1 MSTLNE
7 GLYALAYDEDIHCLA
22 TLVGSFKLAEV
33 YREHGF
39 TVVNSYQR
47 PPPQESVYDTVT
59 PRSMPQNDSST
70 PAKDFVCESVTP
82 RCMPQH
88 DSSTHV
94 KDSIY
99 EFITPRCMPHGMLTP
114 PTNQVIKDVMWQ
126 LSFEETKLDGEAGL
140 GDVTG
145 SGIDNSGLSH
155 DESFGF
161 YDLDLNVNI
170 TRDLNVSHTETQ
182 EEVHVSE
189 IPVSEGRVNE
199 ILDGSDE
206 EDVIHGSGEED
217 FEHGNG
223 PESVKETSGT
233 YHDDGDEDDDILV
246 DEENK
251 IVEPDVDVHLFDI
264 RKDVPCDN
272 IGVTSLILDDVL
284 KGEDLDVVN
293 PDGFNS
299 DKSDNW

>member
-1 MSTLNE
+1 
-7 GLYALAYDEDIHCLA
+7 
-22 TLVGSFKLAEV
+22 
-33 YREHGF
+33 
-39 TVVNSYQR
+39 
-47 PPPQESVYDTVT
+47 
-59 PRSMPQNDSST
+59 
-70 PAKDFVCESVTP
+70 
-82 RCMPQH
+82 
-88 DSSTHV
+88 
-94 KDSIY
+94 
-99 EFITPRCMPHGMLTP
+99 
-114 PTNQVIKDVMWQ
+114 
-126 LSFEETKLDGEAGL
+126 
-140 GDVTG
+140 
-145 SGIDNSGLSH
+145 
-155 DESFGF
+155 
-161 YDLDLNVNI
+161 LNVNI

-217 FEHGNG
+217 VEHGNG

-272 IGVTSLILDDVL
+272 TGVTSLVLDDVL

-299 DKSDNW
+299 DTGNDNEISTYKRRRLDDFRIEMEGFMNASGRWKYSFYTSQKFYSSKEAKDRVYLYSNESRRMLKLCKNGKIRVRARCEGNMPVFIMS